1 MIVLGIDV
9 SKKKLDCALR
19 MTDGKHRHKVVE
31 NTLKGFEA
39 LLAWVEKQAKQARSD
54 VPVRQACM
62 EATGVYW
69 EDVAEFLADQGWQV
83 SVVNPARIKAF
94 VDSQG
99 TRSKTDKADAKG
111 IADFCHERQP
121 EAWLS
126 PPMSLR
132 TLKALVLRREALVAM
147 KVQEENRLLVA
158 REAEKDSLFKHI
170 DWLEREIKAIE
181 KAIREHI
188 HKDPDLRE
196 KRELLNS
203 IHGIGEVTTAAFL
216 AVLNNFQ
223 SAKNARSIA
232 AFVGLDP
239 KHHESGSSVKG
250 VSRISKAGQAFL
262 RKTLYMP
269 AMTAL
274 YRTEWGKTFF
284 ERLKA
289 NGKPPKLIIT
299 AMMRKLIHVAF
310 GIIKSGKPFDQTLH
324 VA

>member
-9 SKKKLDCALR
+9 SKKKLGCALR

-121 EAWLS
+121 EA
-126 PPMSLR
+126 
-132 TLKALVLRREALVAM
+132 
-147 KVQEENRLLVA
+147 
-158 REAEKDSLFKHI
+158 
-170 DWLEREIKAIE
+170 
-181 KAIREHI
+181 
-188 HKDPDLRE
+188 
-196 KRELLNS
+196 
-203 IHGIGEVTTAAFL
+203 
-216 AVLNNFQ
+216 
-223 SAKNARSIA
+223 
-232 AFVGLDP
+232 
-239 KHHESGSSVKG
+239 
-250 VSRISKAGQAFL
+250 
-262 RKTLYMP
+262 
-269 AMTAL
+269 
-274 YRTEWGKTFF
+274 
-284 ERLKA
+284 
-289 NGKPPKLIIT
+289 
-299 AMMRKLIHVAF
+299 
-310 GIIKSGKPFDQTLH
+310 
-324 VA
+324 